1 MHHFRS
7 ILLKSDSI
15 LSQENHHHF
24 SFFITLFESA
34 LERSPK
40 QHINVPSLFFFFCL
54 FFFCVIAFR
63 RSANYDENSKSLRKR
78 LMKIIMKKKTLLFLV
93 SEVFSCLHILSCH
106 LRNMKHERRDPT
118 TFWEL

>member
-1 MHHFRS
+1 MILMHHFCS
-7 ILLKSDSI
+7 ILLKSDFT

-24 SFFITLFESA
+24 NFFITQFESA

-40 QHINVPSLFFFFCL
+40 QHINVPSLLF

-78 LMKIIMKKKTLLFLV
+78 LMKIIMKKKNFVVPCVRSFLLFAYTIV
-93 SEVFSCLHILSCH
+93 SPKKYE
-106 LRNMKHERRDPT
+106 T
-118 TFWEL
+118 

>member
-1 MHHFRS
+1 MILMHHFRS

-40 QHINVPSLFFFFCL
+40 QHINVPSSLF

-93 SEVFSCLHILSCH
+93 SEVFSCLHILSCR

>member
-1 MHHFRS
+1 MILMHHFRS
-7 ILLKSDSI
+7 ILLKSDFI

-40 QHINVPSLFFFFCL
+40 QHINVPSLLLF

-78 LMKIIMKKKTLLFLV
+78 LMKIIMKKKNFVVPCVRSFLLFAYTIM
-93 SEVFSCLHILSCH
+93 SPKKYE
-106 LRNMKHERRDPT
+106 T
-118 TFWEL
+118 